1 MGCGG
6 GSEEQINLNTI
17 DQATL
22 EKVYHSITK
31 ILMEEFGNDIKEQ
44 TKQAIKDLNEVL
56 GSIELSQAEEETILQ
71 NVLRVEAR
79 ELVVATI
86 RRLNELGYVVKKD
99 DGVRVEA

>member
-22 EKVYHSITK
+22 EKVYPSITK